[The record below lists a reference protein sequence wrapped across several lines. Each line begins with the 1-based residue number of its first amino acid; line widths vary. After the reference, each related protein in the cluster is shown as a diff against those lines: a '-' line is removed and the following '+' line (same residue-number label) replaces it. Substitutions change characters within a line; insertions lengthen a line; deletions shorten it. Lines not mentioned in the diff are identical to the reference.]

1 LLYNMVNSLCVG
13 LLIINKNG
21 IIDYLNEGALKIL
34 DLNRESALD
43 KKVDKVIPN
52 LKISNFLK
60 TNKKS
65 KTHTLKYKSMEII
78 AIEKPIINNGFV
90 EGTFLIFQKL
100 DSYKEFIR
108 QFDDEMEA
116 AFLLKTIME
125 TTNDAIVYVN

>member
-1 LLYNMVNSLCVG
+1 
-13 LLIINKNG
+13 
-21 IIDYLNEGALKIL
+21 
-34 DLNRESALD
+34 
-43 KKVDKVIPN
+43 
-52 LKISNFLK
+52 K

-125 TTNDAIVYVN
+125 TTNDAIVYVNKEGYIEMISKPYADFLQVKREEVIGKHVRDV